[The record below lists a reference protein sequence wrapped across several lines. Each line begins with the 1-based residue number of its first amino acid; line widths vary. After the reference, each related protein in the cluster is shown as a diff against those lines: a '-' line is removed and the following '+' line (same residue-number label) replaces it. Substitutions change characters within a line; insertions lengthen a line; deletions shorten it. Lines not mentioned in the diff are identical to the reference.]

1 MEDRPSRDRSLV
13 STLAAHQER
22 SCGRPTAVGRALG
35 ATESGGPPQPSQVG
49 TACTFCGEALFELGE
64 RPHIALH

>member
-22 SCGRPTAVGRALG
+22 SCGGPTAVSCALG

-49 TACTFCGEALFELGE
+49 TACTFSGEALFELGE
-64 RPHIALH
+64 RPHIAPH